1 MEARVHRH
9 QSVELG
15 GHLISL
21 SNQKLIIII
30 VNIIIITWQ
39 IRDWMWLLF
48 SVISGSSLAVSWAPS
63 MAGCELSTE
72 PPSLRQAPTS
82 LICLLSSPEQNL
94 SASS

>member
-1 MEARVHRH
+1 MYRY
-9 QSVELG
+9 QSIELG

-21 SNQKLIIII
+21 MDQKIIIII
-30 VNIIIITWQ
+30 VIIIIITWQ
-39 IRDWMWLLF
+39 IRDWMWLLL

-63 MAGCELSTE
+63 MAGCELRTE

-94 SASS
+94 RASS